1 MPASQGRFFVTRFTT
16 PGMAYFSN
24 SFTFHNRTDLVFS
37 VTKCIENMRLCGE
50 WVKPKIFKNWFFKVN
65 LVPKCSPLEGHLL
78 SKFESERGDFN

>member
-37 VTKCIENMRLCGE
+37 VKCIENIFLCGE
-50 WVKPKIFKNWFFKVN
+50 WVKPQGSTEDFEYIKNSSLPKPKIEF
-65 LVPKCSPLEGHLL
+65 S
-78 SKFESERGDFN
+78 FN